1 MTETPLDTQKRKEL
15 TAQYDS
21 INRRIA
27 AVDRDIETE
36 TDGERIAALRTK
48 REGFAQDRE
57 GVMAQITALNRR
69 GNGDLE
75 ILQRKVSELGSVLA
89 SDHPEHAHDIITEC
103 AHALQ
108 RMDNRVLGLEGRVTA
123 IERHIHPPWIVSAL
137 RIVALFIAILAMLVG
152 AWQFD
157 VLVTY
162 PVVGIIL
169 EGALVGLAVAML
181 FFANAKLQELSLIH
195 ISEPTRPY

>member
-15 TAQYDS
+15 TARYDN

-27 AVDRDIETE
+27 AVDRDAETE
-36 TDGERIAALRTK
+36 TDGERQATLRVK
-48 REGFAQDRE
+48 RDGLAQERE
-57 GVMAQITALNRR
+57 SVVAELTALNRR

-89 SDHPEHAHDIITEC
+89 SDHPEQAHDIITEC
-103 AHALQ
+103 AQALQ
-108 RMDNRVLGLEGRVTA
+108 RMDSRVLGLEGRVTA

-137 RIVALFIAILAMLVG
+137 RIVALFTVILAMIVG

-181 FFANAKLQELSLIH
+181 FFANAKLQE
-195 ISEPTRPY
+195 RPR